1 MAGLK
6 LSVPA
11 APFIEALLKR
21 RVVANATADTV
32 IRLLPPLITTRK
44 EVDEF
49 VVAMQDCFKAHSE
62 QVHIN

>member
-1 MAGLK
+1 

-21 RVVANATADTV
+21 RVIANATADTV
-32 IRLLPPLITTRK
+32 IRLLPPLIATRR

-49 VVAMQDCFKAHSE
+49 IVAMQDCFKSYSE
-62 QVHIN
+62 QATTN